1 MAAFSVVAINV
12 AWRTEKTWKFTETC
26 MLFLKTK
33 NSNKQQKHSG
43 VLIPDEIK
51 KIEKVESFFLLLE
64 HMMIVIV
71 ACTKKYTRPEMTK
84 TGFLD

>member
-1 MAAFSVVAINV
+1 
-12 AWRTEKTWKFTETC
+12 

-33 NSNKQQKHSG
+33 SSNKQQKHSG

-51 KIEKVESFFLLLE
+51 KIEKVESFFFFFFLLLE
-64 HMMIVIV
+64 HMMIIV

>member
-1 MAAFSVVAINV
+1 
-12 AWRTEKTWKFTETC
+12 

-33 NSNKQQKHSG
+33 SSNKQQKHSG
-43 VLIPDEIK
+43 VLIPGEIK
-51 KIEKVESFFLLLE
+51 KIEKVESFFLFWLLE
-64 HMMIVIV
+64 HMMIIV